1 MSPSTLPQPI
11 VHFTASE
18 CPVDSLARFFA
29 TTPAEIG
36 MTFVI
41 TEQAS
46 PDFQELMTALS
57 ARFVI
62 KVVGKLRTPIE
73 LQPSTIYL
81 APPKV
86 EYVMQGNLLRFQ
98 EASKADELALRMHKV
113 SQQLP
118 GMVYQFRL
126 RPDGSSC
133 FPYASEGIRQIYR
146 VSPEE
151 VHEDAAKVLAVYH
164 PEDLAR
170 ITDSI
175 QTSARTLEPW
185 HLQYRVRYSDG
196 VERWLLGNSV
206 PEREPDGSVLWHGFI
221 TDITER
227 KLTEAAAGELA
238 GRIHKINQLLPG
250 LVYQFL
256 LRPDG
261 TSCLPFASDVIQ
273 SIFRVSPEEVREDAA
288 PIFALVHPQDLTG
301 LHASIQISA
310 QTLRPWH
317 QEFRVRFPDGVER
330 WLLGNSV
337 PERANDGA
345 VLWHGFITDITERKY
360 AEKERRQIENKLVES
375 AKLESLGVLAGG
387 IAHDFNNLLTGIL
400 GNASLARQDLP
411 PSSPGQPMLDQI
423 ELSAR
428 RAADLCKQMLAYS
441 GRGRFVIQRLDLN
454 TLIEDT
460 THLLQI
466 SIGKNCVLRFNLAPK
481 LPAISADATQL
492 RQIIMNLVINAS
504 EAIGNRSGVLAVNT
518 GVARVDAEYLR
529 SFRPDASPAPG
540 DYVFIEVSDNGCGMD
555 ASTLARIFDPFFTT
569 KFTGRGLGLAAV
581 LGIVRG
587 HKGGLKVYSE
597 VGRGTTFKLFFPC
610 VSGSSENLDAA
621 NAANAHFTGSGTV
634 LVADDEET
642 VRTVAARILEHL
654 GFSVV
659 LAADGREAVEK
670 FRAEPS
676 RFAFV
681 LLDLT
686 MPHLDGEESFRQ
698 LRLLNPGV
706 RVILT
711 SGFNQHEAVNRFV
724 GKGLAGF
731 IQKPFEL
738 ASFTKTI
745 RSVLLES

>member
-1 MSPSTLPQPI
+1 MSHPI

-18 CPVDSLARFFA
+18 CPVDSLQRFFA
-29 TTPAEIG
+29 STPAEVG

-41 TEQAS
+41 TEHTS
-46 PDFQELMTALS
+46 LDFQELMRKLA
-57 ARFVI
+57 ARFAI
-62 KVVGKLRTPIE
+62 KTVGKLRTPLE
-73 LQPSTIYL
+73 LQPNTIYL
-81 APPKV
+81 APPKL
-86 EYVMQGNLLRFQ
+86 EYVMQGNILRFQ

-126 RPDGSSC
+126 RPDGTSC
-133 FPYASEGIRQIYR
+133 FPYVSEGIRQIYR

-151 VHEDAAKVLAVYH
+151 VHDDASKVFAVLH
-164 PEDLAR
+164 PEDFER
-170 ITDSI
+170 ISTSI
-175 QTSARTLEPW
+175 QTSALTLGQW
-185 HLQYRVRYSDG
+185 HLKYRVRFPDG
-196 VERWLLGNSV
+196 TERWLLGNAV

-227 KLTEAAAGELA
+227 KLAEAVAEELT

-261 TSCLPFASDVIQ
+261 TSCLPFASDAIRN
-273 SIFRVSPEEVREDAA
+273 IFRISPEEVREDASV
-288 PIFALVHPQDLTG
+288 IFSLVHPQDLAG
-301 LHASIQISA
+301 LNASIQISA

-317 QEFRVRFPDGVER
+317 HEFRIRFSDGAER
-330 WLLGNSV
+330 WILGDSM
-337 PERANDGA
+337 PERAHDGNI
-345 VLWHGFITDITERKY
+345 LWHGFISDITERKY

-466 SIGKNCVLRFNLAPK
+466 SISKNCVLRFNLAPN

-504 EAIGNRSGVLAVNT
+504 EAIGNRSGVVALNT
-518 GVARVDAEYLR
+518 GVARVDLEYLR

-555 ASTLARIFDPFFTT
+555 SATLARIFDPFFTT

-597 VGRGTTFKLFFPC
+597 IGKGTTFKLFFPC
-610 VSGSSENLDAA
+610 VSGKAEPVGEAGGQNP
-621 NAANAHFTGSGTV
+621 HFVGTGTV

-642 VRTVAARILEHL
+642 VRTVAGRMLEHM

-659 LAADGREAVEK
+659 LASDGREAVEI
-670 FRAEPS
+670 FRKEPS
-676 RFAFV
+676 KFVFV

-686 MPHLDGEESFRQ
+686 MPHLDGEEAFRQ
-698 LRLLNPGV
+698 LRLLSPGV

-711 SGFNQHEAVNRFV
+711 SGFNHHEAINRFV

-738 ASFTKTI
+738 ANFTKTV
-745 RSVLLES
+745 RNVLLES

>member
-29 TTPAEIG
+29 TVPPEVG

-41 TEQAS
+41 TEQAA
-46 PDFQELMTALS
+46 PDFQELMRSLS
-57 ARFVI
+57 NRYTI
-62 KVVGKLRTPIE
+62 RVVGKLRTPVE
-73 LQPSTIYL
+73 LMRDTIYL
-81 APPKV
+81 APPRV

-98 EASKADELALRMHKV
+98 EATKADELALRMHKV

-133 FPYASEGIRQIYR
+133 FPYASEGIREIYR
-146 VSPEE
+146 VTPEE
-151 VHEDAAKVLAVYH
+151 VHEDATKVSAVYH
-164 PEDLAR
+164 PEDSHR
-170 ITDSI
+170 IAASM
-175 QTSARTLEPW
+175 QVSAQTLERW
-185 HLQYRVRYSDG
+185 QLQYRVRYADG

-206 PEREPDGSVLWHGFI
+206 PEREPDGSVLWHGFV

-227 KLTEAAAGELA
+227 KLQEAAAEELMM
-238 GRIHKINQLLPG
+238 RIHKINQLLPG
-250 LVYQFL
+250 LVFQFL

-261 TSCLPFASDVIQ
+261 TSCMPFASDVIR
-273 SIFRVSPEEVREDAA
+273 SIFRLSPEDVREDASA
-288 PIFALVHPQDLTG
+288 LFALVHPHDLAG
-301 LHASIQISA
+301 FHASIRTSA
-310 QTLRPWH
+310 DTLRPWH
-317 QEFRVRFPDGVER
+317 HEFRIRFPDGVER
-330 WLLGNSV
+330 WLLGDSV
-337 PERANDGA
+337 PERANDGQ
-345 VLWHGFITDITERKY
+345 VLWHGFIRDITERKI

-423 ELSAR
+423 EQSAR

-441 GRGRFVIQRLDLN
+441 GRGRFMIQRLDLN

-466 SIGKNCVLRFNLAPK
+466 SISKNCVLRFNLATS

-504 EAIGNRSGVLAVNT
+504 EAIGSRSGVLALNT

-555 ASTLARIFDPFFTT
+555 AATLARIFDPFFTT

-597 VGRGTTFKLFFPC
+597 VGKGTTFKLFFPC
-610 VSGSSENLDAA
+610 AA
-621 NAANAHFTGSGTV
+621 GKAEAIDEPHPTDPQFAGSGTV
-634 LVADDEET
+634 LIADDEET
-642 VRTVAARILEHL
+642 VRTVAARMLEYL

-659 LAADGREAVEK
+659 LASDGREAVEK

-676 RFAFV
+676 RFVFV

-686 MPHLDGEESFRQ
+686 MPHLDGEEAFRQ

-711 SGFNQHEAVNRFV
+711 SGFNHHEAINRFV

-738 ASFTKTI
+738 AGFTKTV
-745 RSVLLES
+745 RSVLQET